1 MSTRLLGHLLT
12 AHGCMVSAI
21 SAATAQVSLQR
32 VHSAQQAWSTFLLAS
47 YHMGTFVWAEDQLWG
62 LLRAN
67 VWPLRLLRDPPCRIG
82 EELLPNSLLPGENLD
97 PISSQVG
104 VEVDQASGHTL
115 EPLLTPSFSAGR
127 ALVMGRHLN
136 EPQAGPI
143 LGQRVITKPEQISM
157 SPLGAGEALPAV
169 PLLTVTSAPSRGWQG
184 IGHLSWRLR
193 YQVSRVMLLWQLPQ

>member
-1 MSTRLLGHLLT
+1 
-12 AHGCMVSAI
+12 MVSAI

-32 VHSAQQAWSTFLLAS
+32 VHSAQQASTLPEADVEYLSACS
-47 YHMGTFVWAEDQLWG
+47 LPYGHLCLGRDQLWG

-82 EELLPNSLLPGENLD
+82 EEFLPNSLLPGENLD

-127 ALVMGRHLN
+127 ALVMGS
-136 EPQAGPI
+136 I
-143 LGQRVITKPEQISM
+143 
-157 SPLGAGEALPAV
+157 
-169 PLLTVTSAPSRGWQG
+169 
-184 IGHLSWRLR
+184 
-193 YQVSRVMLLWQLPQ
+193 